1 MCVHQAVE
9 AFAQLTGVKPD
20 PARLQ
25 RAFATAVAARDAA
38 FAAA

>member
-1 MCVHQAVE
+1 LDADRLPGRLPQP
-9 AFAQLTGVKPD
+9 PD

-38 FAAA
+38 FA